1 MRKLIWYAH
10 SAVKKKMTDVY
21 HKINKS
27 HNNYDEWKKL
37 GKKNTLWFHFYKNL
51 EMQK

>member
-1 MRKLIWYAH
+1 MSKLIWYAH

-27 HNNYDEWKKL
+27 HNNYDE
-37 GKKNTLWFHFYKNL
+37 
-51 EMQK
+51 